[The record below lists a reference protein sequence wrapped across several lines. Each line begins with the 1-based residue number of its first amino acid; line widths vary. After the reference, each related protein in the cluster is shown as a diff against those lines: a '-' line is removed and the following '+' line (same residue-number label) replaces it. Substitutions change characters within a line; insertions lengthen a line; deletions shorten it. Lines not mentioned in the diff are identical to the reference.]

1 MKNTVLWAALFTL
14 IGTQSHAD
22 VQIQQPK
29 TSVQENLQNPATTQ
43 SQPLT
48 QPASQTVTTTAQ
60 QAPVINCEY
69 KIPAQTKTIDQSL
82 VLNWSEK
89 ATIQAFDFN
98 PATIDAQLVQLQHC
112 FTEQG
117 WTSFNSALEKSGNL
131 DAIKSQNLHVSSV
144 LDGQIQVKDVKDNQW
159 KIMLPIQVVYQ
170 NDKEKVTQLLDVDV
184 TIGRKIT
191 GDLGINQM
199 IATPRP
205 AVTPQPTP
213 APTDTTTPAA
223 TVAPTTAVEQQPTTS
238 TP

>member
-22 VQIQQPK
+22 VQIQQPQ
-29 TSVQENLQNPATTQ
+29 TPMQENVQNPAATQ
-43 SQPLT
+43 SQPAT
-48 QPASQTVTTTAQ
+48 ETVATAPQ

-69 KIPAQTKTIDQSL
+69 KIPAQTKIIDQSL

-98 PATIDAQLVQLQHC
+98 PATIDAQLIQLQHC

-144 LDGQIQVKDVKDNQW
+144 LDGQIQVKDVTDNQW

-205 AVTPQPTP
+205 AVTSQPTP

-223 TVAPTTAVEQQPTTS
+223 TVAPATAVEQQTK
-238 TP
+238 TPNTP